1 MNQCAQEQGVVVLFE
16 DEFSL
21 SNTATLSA
29 TWAPVGKQPEI
40 PCKQRGRERVSGFGS
55 VNPLSGQLTVNFAK
69 KGNYSS
75 FKKHLKKVL
84 RAYADKSKIIMYV
97 DNVRFHH
104 AKRLKLFLQNH
115 PKLEIRYLPPYSPD
129 LNPVERVWWYMRKSI
144 THNRYLSS
152 IKERIAKFW
161 RLLSL
166 ALKPNELLK
175 NICVINF

>member
-1 MNQCAQEQGVVVLFE
+1 
-16 DEFSL
+16 L

-29 TWAPVGKQPEI
+29 TWAPKGKQPEI
-40 PCKQRGRERVSGFGS
+40 SCKQRNRERVTGFGS
-55 VNPLSGQLTVNFAK
+55 INPVSGQLTVNFEE
-69 KGNYSS
+69 KGNYLS

-84 RAYADKSKIIMYV
+84 KEYANKSKIIMYV

-104 AKRLKLFLQNH
+104 AKRLKLFPINH

-129 LNPVERVWWYMRKSI
+129 LNPVERVWWYTRKNI
-144 THNRYLSS
+144 AHNRYLSS

-161 RLLSL
+161 RLFSQ
-166 ALKPNELLK
+166 ALKPNDFLK